1 MAVTVEADRYVFGIR
16 GMAEVGSEEASRRD
30 GRPGVIQ
37 PGDRL
42 TYHFSGPPSAKVEI
56 DDQKLGV

>member
-1 MAVTVEADRYVFGIR
+1 
-16 GMAEVGSEEASRRD
+16 MAEVGSEEASRRD